1 MVTPIIDFFCKNY
14 NLLLKLMKS
23 TAKYISARH
32 PLLKILST
40 PLLGHHILL
49 KALLKERPQQ
59 QQIRSTE
66 RRYGHVKLQRDKD

>member
-1 MVTPIIDFFCKNY
+1 MVTPIIYFFGKNY

-23 TAKYISARH
+23 TAKYISSRH
-32 PLLKILST
+32 PMLKILST

-59 QQIRSTE
+59 
-66 RRYGHVKLQRDKD
+66 